1 MAEVTGRALGPG
13 RAGHRFPVGF
23 PRRVGRALPLLERSR
38 QHLRRRPETPALLTA
53 AMAWPMAVLLHG
65 AAGHDGDATG
75 PWATAD
81 LHHGHAAHGGGAS
94 GGALTPIELLAWVVM
109 VVAMMIPLV
118 WPAVRHV
125 GLNSLRWRRQ
135 QAISVFLAVYV
146 AVWTVFGAVVLLVRD
161 LLPVS
166 RGPALAA
173 VLAVAAL
180 WQLSPQQRR
189 FRWACHRTVPLPP
202 RGLPAVAGDVRF
214 GLRQGLSCV
223 GMCWPLMLA
232 MALVPGAMVLWMA
245 VLTAAMACAKLAPR
259 RYRLS
264 RPLAAGLGAA
274 AVLTL
279 VTATA

>member
-1 MAEVTGRALGPG
+1 MAEITGRALGPG
-13 RAGHRFPVGF
+13 RAGHRFPTGSPERLDRALRL
-23 PRRVGRALPLLERSR
+23 PRRLRR
-38 QHLRRRPETPALLTA
+38 HLRRRPEAPALLA
-53 AMAWPMAVLLHG
+53 AATAWPMAVLLHG
-65 AAGHDGDATG
+65 VAGHDGDATG
-75 PWATAD
+75 LGATAD
-81 LHHGHAAHGGGAS
+81 LHHGHAGHGAGAS

-109 VVAMMIPLV
+109 VAAMMIPLV

-135 QAISVFLAVYV
+135 RAIAVFLAVYV

-166 RGPALAA
+166 RGPAFAA

-214 GLRQGLSCV
+214 GLRQGLACV
-223 GMCWPLMLA
+223 GVCWPLMLA
-232 MALVPGAMVLWMA
+232 MALVPGATVLWMA
-245 VLTAAMACAKLAPR
+245 VLTAAMACAKLVPR
-259 RYRLS
+259 DYRLC
-264 RPLAAGLGAA
+264 RPLAAGLGSA

-279 VTATA
+279 VATTV